1 MWYVKT
7 HQEGRRQYSKVW
19 EFFVLANQEG
29 HIEVTFLDKH
39 LFYFLQH
46 RGIKID
52 KMSTSVIARVGQTV
66 LAQSSTEL

>member
-29 HIEVTFLDKH
+29 HIEVKFLGKH

-46 RGIKID
+46 
-52 KMSTSVIARVGQTV
+52 
-66 LAQSSTEL
+66 